1 MAVSFSVYFTL
12 TTTARPANMPFGQ
25 SQQATPLS
33 ERSLQREAENRR
45 RYDRTFPVQVSKRN
59 RKESIMENEIQIIER
74 KVNPIIE
81 QANALTVTTTAD
93 VEKGRDAIRVIN
105 ALVKEVEGT
114 FSPIKRKIDESKKE
128 VLAQERRYLTPLAS
142 AKETI
147 NNKVG
152 VYLDEQD
159 RIRRAEEAKAR
170 AEEERKK
177 AAAIAAAD
185 KKIADLM
192 AKSGDLSAQIEALKS
207 ELGNPELP
215 DLDRE
220 RIGAQL
226 QALQRKYNS
235 LQEKAEEVQAQVET
249 VLSTPAPSLV
259 VNNTPKVA
267 GLSSRTEL
275 IPEVTNPLALIK
287 AIGSGQYPAGLV
299 KEWDYALLKKLVNSG
314 MNPPGVSSQSRRVMG
329 VR

>member
-1 MAVSFSVYFTL
+1 
-12 TTTARPANMPFGQ
+12 
-25 SQQATPLS
+25 
-33 ERSLQREAENRR
+33 
-45 RYDRTFPVQVSKRN
+45 
-59 RKESIMENEIQIIER
+59 MENEITAIVK

-81 QANALTVTTTAD
+81 QAGRLVIKCQTDLETAKDLISNVIKALKREMDDTFDGIIA
-93 VEKGRDAIRVIN
+93 KAH
-105 ALVKEVEGT
+105 AAHKEAVAQKKRHYE
-114 FSPIKRKIDESKKE
+114 PLEAAERQIKQKM
-128 VLAQERRYLTPLAS
+128 
-142 AKETI
+142 
-147 NNKVG
+147 G

-159 RIRRAEEAKAR
+159 RIRREEEARAR
-170 AEEERKK
+170 AEEERKR

-192 AKSGDLSAQIEALKS
+192 AKSGDLSAQIQAFEA
-207 ELGNPELP
+207 ELANPDLP

-226 QALQRKYNS
+226 QALQRKYNATM
-235 LQEKAEEVQAQVET
+235 EKAEEVQARVET

-287 AIGSGQYPAGLV
+287 AIADGRFPVALV
-299 KEWDYALLKKLVNSG
+299 KEWDYALLKKLVNSQ